1 VADALI
7 VESTPPLAWYDTA
20 RPADIDLAWP
30 RLVEI
35 PEIAAELRIDGGE
48 TPSAR
53 VRLDNGDGALTGHLV
68 AMPLRSP
75 AAIRRDGAEVFRGLV
90 VGIDLGADALIE
102 LEA

>member
-7 VESTPPLAWYDTA
+7 VEAAQPLAWYDTA

-35 PEIAAELRIDGGE
+35 PEIAADLRREGGE

-53 VRLDNGDGALTGHLV
+53 VRLDNGDGALTPWLV

-75 AAIRRDGAEVFRGLV
+75 AAIRRDGVEVFRGLV

>member
-1 VADALI
+1 MADVLI
-7 VESTPPLAWYDTA
+7 VDSSPPLAWYDSV
-20 RPADIDLAWP
+20 RPTDVDLAWP
-30 RLVEI
+30 RLAEI

-53 VRLDNGDGALTGHLV
+53 VRLDNGDGALTATLTDL
-68 AMPLRSP
+68 PLRT
-75 AAIRRDGAEVFRGLV
+75 AAYIRRDGVELFRGVV